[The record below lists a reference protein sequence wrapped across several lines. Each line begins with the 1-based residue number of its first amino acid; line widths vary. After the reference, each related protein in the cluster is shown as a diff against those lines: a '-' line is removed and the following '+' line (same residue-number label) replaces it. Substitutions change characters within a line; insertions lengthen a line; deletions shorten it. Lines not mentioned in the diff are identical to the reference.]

1 MAYIRHGSL
10 TASTVAEITLP
21 DQRFGKI
28 EVTNRSGDA
37 EIYFIV
43 LADTDPDVEPTVE
56 GDDCEVLPA
65 AISALEVNA
74 PDPAPVVVKLV
85 SDGTPDYSIRAD

>member
-21 DQRFGKI
+21 DQSFGKI
-28 EVTNRSGDA
+28 EVTNRSGDD

-43 LADTDPDVEPTVE
+43 LAANDADTDPTVE

-65 AISALEVNA
+65 AVSALEVSA
-74 PDPAPVVVKLV
+74 PDPSPVVVKLI
-85 SDGTPDYSIRAD
+85 SEGTPDYSIRAD